1 MNTHLI
7 ITKPSANEYPE
18 WFAGEIELV
27 HYNDLIGGLSD
38 SFNVTLP
45 FLQQLSGED
54 ISYRYAAG
62 KWSIKQMW
70 QHISDVERILCYRA
84 LRYAR
89 KDETVLSGFDE
100 NKYADVSN
108 ADSRDFNSILYE
120 YETVRNASIELFKS
134 FTQEMFLYRG
144 TTGRSNMTVRSVG
157 YLVLGHEIHHV
168 NTIKERYLNREYKLM
183 QHP

>member
-7 ITKPSANEYPE
+7 ITKPSADEYPE

-27 HYNDLIGGLSD
+27 HYNDLIRGLLD
-38 SFNVTLP
+38 SFNITLL
-45 FLQQLSGED
+45 FLHKLSIDD
-54 ISYRYAAG
+54 ISYRYAPG

-70 QHISDVERILCYRA
+70 QHIIDVERILGYRA

-89 KDETVLSGFDE
+89 RDETVLSGFDE

-108 ADSRDFNSILYE
+108 ADSRNFNSILHE
-120 YETVRNASIELFKS
+120 YETVRNATIELFKS
-134 FTQEMFLYRG
+134 FTKEMFLFRG

-157 YLVLGHEIHHV
+157 YLVLGHEIHHA
-168 NTIKERYLNREYKLM
+168 NTIKERYLNREYKT
-183 QHP
+183 Q